1 MPNTVSTI
9 FDELFRAVNMTILR
23 RLTSLIA
30 LACLVSAVSANDL
43 VEKKMAGAE
52 AGDADS
58 QHMRGW
64 MYENGVGVEED
75 NDAALI
81 WYRKAALE
89 GHEGAKADL
98 NVLLAQRPSA
108 VPSRTRNSSNESSN
122 GECWVVKNL
131 KGYGA
136 YSHKGYEF
144 DTDSLPNTI
153 EICLLSNGEV
163 SITGSDTKFTR
174 VGESAIVG
182 FAKNNG
188 LELVETYQID
198 WSRLR
203 KPGHLKS

>member
-1 MPNTVSTI
+1 
-9 FDELFRAVNMTILR
+9 
-23 RLTSLIA
+23 
-30 LACLVSAVSANDL
+30 
-43 VEKKMAGAE
+43 
-52 AGDADS
+52 
-58 QHMRGW
+58 
-64 MYENGVGVEED
+64 
-75 NDAALI
+75 
-81 WYRKAALE
+81 
-89 GHEGAKADL
+89 
-98 NVLLAQRPSA
+98 
-108 VPSRTRNSSNESSN
+108 
-122 GECWVVKNL
+122 VKNL

-174 VGESAIVG
+174 VGESTIVG

-188 LELVETYQID
+188 LELAETYQID